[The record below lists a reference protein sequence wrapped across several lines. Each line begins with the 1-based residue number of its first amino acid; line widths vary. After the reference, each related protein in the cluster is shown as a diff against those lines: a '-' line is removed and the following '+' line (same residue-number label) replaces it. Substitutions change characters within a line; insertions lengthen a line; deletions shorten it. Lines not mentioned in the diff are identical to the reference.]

1 MLPPSP
7 GGRAYLLLLLLL
19 HCAALRPLRPASL
32 NLGVT
37 ARSLVD
43 SYRTYRSDGRVEPLE
58 EFVASAVAA
67 FRHEFSLDV
76 VLMELDLAEEASSED
91 RTARRDW
98 LRTVRTTWDAVNDDA
113 ATPTDALSERVKTV
127 VAEASARGLQLDRR
141 ISAAPV
147 DEEASAVPVDHL
159 VLLTL
164 QAWCNH
170 EGEENEPGAT

>member
-19 HCAALRPLRPASL
+19 HCAALRASL

-91 RTARRDW
+91 RSARSDW
-98 LRTVRTTWDAVNDDA
+98 LRTVRTTLETLNDDA
-113 ATPTDALSERVKTV
+113 ATPTDALSERVTTV
-127 VAEASARGLQLDRR
+127 VAEASAHGLQIDRR

-164 QAWCNH
+164 RAWCNH

>member
-1 MLPPSP
+1 M
-7 GGRAYLLLLLLL
+7 
-19 HCAALRPLRPASL
+19 
-32 NLGVT
+32 
-37 ARSLVD
+37 
-43 SYRTYRSDGRVEPLE
+43 E

-67 FRHEFSLDV
+67 FRNDYDINV

-91 RTARRDW
+91 RSARGDW
-98 LRTVRTTWDAVNDDA
+98 LRTVRTTLALLNDDDA
-113 ATPTDALSERVKTV
+113 ATPTDALSERVTTV
-127 VAEASARGLQLDRR
+127 VAEASAHGLQIDRR

-164 QAWCNH
+164 RAWCNH

>member
-1 MLPPSP
+1 MLPP
-7 GGRAYLLLLLLL
+7 RACPLLLLLL
-19 HCAALRPLRPASL
+19 HSAALKPASL

-76 VLMELDLAEEASSED
+76 VLMELDLAGEASSED

-98 LRTVRTTWDAVNDDA
+98 LRTVRMAWSALNDDA
-113 ATPTDALSERVKTV
+113 AMPTDALAERVATV
-127 VAEASARGLQLDRR
+127 VAAASENGLQLDRR
-141 ISAAPV
+141 IAAAPV

>member
-1 MLPPSP
+1 MLPS
-7 GGRAYLLLLLLL
+7 RLFTLLLLLL
-19 HCAALRPLRPASL
+19 HCAALKKAASL

-67 FRHEFSLDV
+67 FRSAYSLDV
-76 VLMELDLAEEASSED
+76 VLMELDLAGEASSED

-98 LRTVRTTWDAVNDDA
+98 LRTVRTTLDSLGDDA
-113 ATPTDALSERVKTV
+113 SPPTDALSERVTTV
-127 VAEASARGLQLDRR
+127 VAEASAHGLQIDRR

>member
-1 MLPPSP
+1 M
-7 GGRAYLLLLLLL
+7 
-19 HCAALRPLRPASL
+19 
-32 NLGVT
+32 
-37 ARSLVD
+37 
-43 SYRTYRSDGRVEPLE
+43 E

-67 FRHEFSLDV
+67 FRCAYSLDV

-91 RTARRDW
+91 RLARRDW
-98 LRTVRTTWDAVNDDA
+98 LRTVRTTLDRLNDDA
-113 ATPTDALSERVKTV
+113 AMPTDALAERVATV
-127 VAEASARGLQLDRR
+127 VAEASAHGLQLDRR

-164 QAWCNH
+164 RAWCNH

>member
-1 MLPPSP
+1 MLPP
-7 GGRAYLLLLLLL
+7 RACSLCSLLLLLL
-19 HCAALRPLRPASL
+19 HCAALRPPSL

-67 FRHEFSLDV
+67 FRCAYSLDV

-98 LRTVRTTWDAVNDDA
+98 LRTVRTTLAALNDDA
-113 ATPTDALSERVKTV
+113 VIPTDALSERVTTV
-127 VAEASARGLQLDRR
+127 VAAASENGLQLDRR

-147 DEEASAVPVDHL
+147 DEEKSAVPVDHL

-164 QAWCNH
+164 QAWCTH

>member
-19 HCAALRPLRPASL
+19 HCAALRNTSL

-76 VLMELDLAEEASSED
+76 VLMELDLAGEASSDE

-98 LRTVRTTWDAVNDDA
+98 LKCVRTTLTLLNDDDA
-113 ATPTDALSERVKTV
+113 ATPTDALSERVTTV
-127 VAEASARGLQLDRR
+127 VAEASAHGLQIDRR

>member
-1 MLPPSP
+1 M
-7 GGRAYLLLLLLL
+7 
-19 HCAALRPLRPASL
+19 
-32 NLGVT
+32 
-37 ARSLVD
+37 
-43 SYRTYRSDGRVEPLE
+43 E

-67 FRHEFSLDV
+67 FRCAYSLDV

-91 RTARRDW
+91 RLARRDW
-98 LRTVRTTWDAVNDDA
+98 LRTVRTTLDRLNDDA
-113 ATPTDALSERVKTV
+113 AMPTDALAERVVTV
-127 VAEASARGLQLDRR
+127 VAEASAHGLQLDRR

>member
-1 MLPPSP
+1 MLPA
-7 GGRAYLLLLLLL
+7 RAYTLLLLLP
-19 HCAALRPLRPASL
+19 HCAALKPASL

-76 VLMELDLAEEASSED
+76 VLMELDHAGEASSED
-91 RTARRDW
+91 RTARSDW
-98 LRTVRTTWDAVNDDA
+98 LRCVRTTLDTLNDA
-113 ATPTDALSERVKTV
+113 AMPTDALAERVATV
-127 VAEASARGLQLDRR
+127 VAEASAHGLQIDRR

>member
-1 MLPPSP
+1 MLPARLFHLFPLP
-7 GGRAYLLLLLLL
+7 LLLL
-19 HCAALRPLRPASL
+19 HCSALKPASL

-67 FRHEFSLDV
+67 FRNDYDLNF

-91 RTARRDW
+91 RTARSDW
-98 LRTVRTTWDAVNDDA
+98 LRTVRTTLDTLNDDDA
-113 ATPTDALSERVKTV
+113 ATPTDALSERVTTV

-147 DEEASAVPVDHL
+147 DEEKSAVPVDHL

>member
-1 MLPPSP
+1 MLPP
-7 GGRAYLLLLLLL
+7 RACPLLLLLQ
-19 HCAALRPLRPASL
+19 HCAALRPTSL

-67 FRHEFSLDV
+67 FRCAYSLDV
-76 VLMELDLAEEASSED
+76 VLMELDLAEEASSDD

-98 LRTVRTTWDAVNDDA
+98 LRTVRTTLEQLNDDA
-113 ATPTDALSERVKTV
+113 AMPTDALSERVTTV
-127 VAEASARGLQLDRR
+127 VAAASENGLQLDRR

-159 VLLTL
+159 VLPTL

>member
-1 MLPPSP
+1 MLPPRLFP
-7 GGRAYLLLLLLL
+7 LLLLLP
-19 HCAALRPLRPASL
+19 HSAALSASL

-43 SYRTYRSDGRVEPLE
+43 SYRTYRSDGSVEPLE

-67 FRHEFSLDV
+67 FRCAYSLDV
-76 VLMELDLAEEASSED
+76 VLMELDLAGEASPED
-91 RTARRDW
+91 RSARRDW
-98 LRTVRTTWDAVNDDA
+98 LRTVRTTLATLNDDA
-113 ATPTDALSERVKTV
+113 ATPTDALSERVATV
-127 VAEASARGLQLDRR
+127 VAAASENGLQIDRR

-164 QAWCNH
+164 RAWCNH

>member
-1 MLPPSP
+1 MLPP
-7 GGRAYLLLLLLL
+7 RASLRACPLLLLLP
-19 HCAALRPLRPASL
+19 HCAALRPASL

-76 VLMELDLAEEASSED
+76 VLMELDLAEEASSDD

-98 LRTVRTTWDAVNDDA
+98 LKCVRTTLTLLNDDDA
-113 ATPTDALSERVKTV
+113 ATPTDALSERVTTV

>member
-1 MLPPSP
+1 MLPP
-7 GGRAYLLLLLLL
+7 RACPLLLLLL
-19 HCAALRPLRPASL
+19 HCAALKPASL

-37 ARSLVD
+37 ARSLVN
-43 SYRTYRSDGRVEPLE
+43 SYRTYRSDGRVKPLE

-67 FRHEFSLDV
+67 FRNDYDLNV
-76 VLMELDLAEEASSED
+76 VLMELDLAGEASSDE

-98 LRTVRTTWDAVNDDA
+98 LKCVRTTLTLLNDDDA
-113 ATPTDALSERVKTV
+113 AMPTDALSERVTTV
-127 VAEASARGLQLDRR
+127 VAEASENGLQIDRR

-147 DEEASAVPVDHL
+147 DEEKSAVPVDHL

>member
-1 MLPPSP
+1 M
-7 GGRAYLLLLLLL
+7 
-19 HCAALRPLRPASL
+19 

-67 FRHEFSLDV
+67 FRCAYSLDV

-98 LRTVRTTWDAVNDDA
+98 LRTVRTTLTTVDTLGDDAA
-113 ATPTDALSERVKTV
+113 ATPTDALAERVATV
-127 VAEASARGLQLDRR
+127 VAAAASWGRHGVRHETRAGSTIQRRSAGAKLAVQRASGGQADRKR
-141 ISAAPV
+141 
-147 DEEASAVPVDHL
+147 
-159 VLLTL
+159 
-164 QAWCNH
+164 W
-170 EGEENEPGAT
+170 

>member
-1 MLPPSP
+1 MLPPRLFP
-7 GGRAYLLLLLLL
+7 LPLLLLYS
-19 HCAALRPLRPASL
+19 AALKPASL

-98 LRTVRTTWDAVNDDA
+98 LRTVRTTLETINDDA
-113 ATPTDALSERVKTV
+113 ATPTDALSERVATV
-127 VAEASARGLQLDRR
+127 VAAASENGLQIDRR

>member
-1 MLPPSP
+1 MLPA
-7 GGRAYLLLLLLL
+7 RAYPLLLLLP
-19 HCAALRPLRPASL
+19 HSAALRPASL

-98 LRTVRTTWDAVNDDA
+98 LRTVRTTLDSLGDDA
-113 ATPTDALSERVKTV
+113 SPPTDALSERVTTV
-127 VAEASARGLQLDRR
+127 VAEASAHGLQIDRR

-164 QAWCNH
+164 RAWCNH
-170 EGEENEPGAT
+170 EGEENEPGAA

>member
-1 MLPPSP
+1 MLPPRLALFP
-7 GGRAYLLLLLLL
+7 LLLL
-19 HCAALRPLRPASL
+19 HYCAALRPASL

-67 FRHEFSLDV
+67 FRNDYDLNV
-76 VLMELDLAEEASSED
+76 VLMELDLAGEASSED
-91 RTARRDW
+91 RIARRDW
-98 LRTVRTTWDAVNDDA
+98 LRTVRTTMTRLAALGNDAA
-113 ATPTDALSERVKTV
+113 ATPTDALSERVATV
-127 VAEASARGLQLDRR
+127 VAAASENGLQIDRR

-164 QAWCNH
+164 RAWCNH

>member
-1 MLPPSP
+1 MLPPRLFP
-7 GGRAYLLLLLLL
+7 LLLLLL
-19 HCAALRPLRPASL
+19 HCSALRPASSL

-67 FRHEFSLDV
+67 FRCAYSLDV
-76 VLMELDLAEEASSED
+76 VLMELDLAGEASPED
-91 RTARRDW
+91 RTAQSDW
-98 LRTVRTTWDAVNDDA
+98 LRTVRTTLDALNDDA
-113 ATPTDALSERVKTV
+113 AMPTDALSERVATV
-127 VAEASARGLQLDRR
+127 VAAASENGLQLDRR

-147 DEEASAVPVDHL
+147 DEEKSAVPVDHL

>member
-1 MLPPSP
+1 MLPRP

-19 HCAALRPLRPASL
+19 HCAALRPQSL

-67 FRHEFSLDV
+67 FRCAYSLDV
-76 VLMELDLAEEASSED
+76 VLMELDLAGEASSED
-91 RTARRDW
+91 RTAQRDW
-98 LRTVRTTWDAVNDDA
+98 LKCVRTTLDALNDDA
-113 ATPTDALSERVKTV
+113 AMPTDALSERVTTV
-127 VAEASARGLQLDRR
+127 VAEASARGLQIDRR

-164 QAWCNH
+164 RAWCNH

>member
-1 MLPPSP
+1 MLPPRRFP
-7 GGRAYLLLLLLL
+7 LLLLLL
-19 HCAALRPLRPASL
+19 HCAALRPTTL

-76 VLMELDLAEEASSED
+76 VLMELDLAGEASPED
-91 RTARRDW
+91 RIARRDW
-98 LRTVRTTWDAVNDDA
+98 LRTVRTTLDTLGDDA
-113 ATPTDALSERVKTV
+113 AAPPTDALSERVTTV
-127 VAEASARGLQLDRR
+127 VAEASAHGLQIDRR

>member
-1 MLPPSP
+1 MLPP
-7 GGRAYLLLLLLL
+7 RACPLLLLLL
-19 HCAALRPLRPASL
+19 HSAALKPASL

-67 FRHEFSLDV
+67 FRCAYSLDV

-91 RTARRDW
+91 RSARRDW
-98 LRTVRTTWDAVNDDA
+98 LRTVRTTLDTLGDDAA
-113 ATPTDALSERVKTV
+113 ATPTDALAERVATV
-127 VAEASARGLQLDRR
+127 VAAASENGLQLDRR
-141 ISAAPV
+141 IAAAPV

>member
-1 MLPPSP
+1 MLPA
-7 GGRAYLLLLLLL
+7 RAYPLLLLLP
-19 HCAALRPLRPASL
+19 HCAALKKPASL

-67 FRHEFSLDV
+67 FRCAYSLDV
-76 VLMELDLAEEASSED
+76 VLMELDLAGEASSED

-98 LRTVRTTWDAVNDDA
+98 LKTVERTIDALNDDA
-113 ATPTDALSERVKTV
+113 AMPTDALSERVTTV

>member
-19 HCAALRPLRPASL
+19 HCAALRASL

-67 FRHEFSLDV
+67 FRCAYSLDV

-91 RTARRDW
+91 RAARRDW
-98 LRTVRTTWDAVNDDA
+98 LRTVRTTYDALGDDA
-113 ATPTDALSERVKTV
+113 AAPPTDALAERVATV
-127 VAEASARGLQLDRR
+127 VAAASENGLQIDRR